1 MFSVWNLLSRIG
13 DLDFLQTL
21 LNFDVILFVL
31 FSFYLAKMSLFQK
44 GERKKNLCLVLS
56 FNLKF
61 NYRVNQNYLF
71 IPSNGFFSF
80 FLFKSFVYLF
90 LSNFK
95 ILYWHIV
102 DLQRCNS
109 FRYTEKHILGS
120 KGSDLSMCP
129 LMKTV

>member
-44 GERKKNLCLVLS
+44 GERKKNLCLVLN

-80 FLFKSFVYLF
+80 FSF
-90 LSNFK
+90 
-95 ILYWHIV
+95 
-102 DLQRCNS
+102 
-109 FRYTEKHILGS
+109 
-120 KGSDLSMCP
+120 
-129 LMKTV
+129 